1 MKVRVFLKVSPVAIL
16 LAAPMPS
23 IPSQAEV
30 APCAAPTIKVA
41 SQTGGKLQF
50 NIQSP
55 CRKGQL
61 VLGRYGDAWGFL
73 ERFDGN
79 GYLAFLLDCF
89 LGDREIDL
97 TFMNE
102 WHFTDHSCSAIDN
115 ALTKV
120 AIVWHDH
127 VDLDLHAFEYA
138 VPPGSDYDRSAS
150 NPGSYQTA
158 RLEYS
163 RSGRSYG
170 FMSTVSDGR
179 QLGYNVEVYTLLRHP
194 AEPRGLITMA
204 VSLGSHNSEPDRESC
219 SNGSRNQ
226 LRVDLDVY
234 VLEHRTKLRHYERV
248 FVAQPCNDASTR
260 FVTNLVPNIVL
271 GNAPAGGAANA
282 E

>member
-1 MKVRVFLKVSPVAIL
+1 
-16 LAAPMPS
+16 
-23 IPSQAEV
+23 
-30 APCAAPTIKVA
+30 
-41 SQTGGKLQF
+41 
-50 NIQSP
+50 
-55 CRKGQL
+55 
-61 VLGRYGDAWGFL
+61 
-73 ERFDGN
+73 
-79 GYLAFLLDCF
+79 
-89 LGDREIDL
+89 
-97 TFMNE
+97 
-102 WHFTDHSCSAIDN
+102 
-115 ALTKV
+115 
-120 AIVWHDH
+120 
-127 VDLDLHAFEYA
+127 
-138 VPPGSDYDRSAS
+138 
-150 NPGSYQTA
+150 
-158 RLEYS
+158 
-163 RSGRSYG
+163 
-170 FMSTVSDGR
+170 VSDGR